1 MPLTDVRPFA
11 RAISF
16 LLKNKLLV
24 AIVVAVSYI
33 TTACFL
39 NRGNASAAAIPD
51 EVDYNYHI
59 RPILSDRCFKCHG
72 PDANKREADLRLDT
86 EAAAYAALKDNPK
99 LHAIVPG
106 KPDQSAVWLRIVTKD
121 TAEIMPPLE
130 SNLKLTEHEIAL
142 IEKWIK
148 QGAKY
153 KPHWAFIAPTS
164 PKLPNVSEDSWP
176 KNEIDYFTLAKMEEN
191 GLQPNEEADKER
203 LLKRAAL
210 DITGLPPSLDLQ
222 ERFLKD
228 KSENAYEKA
237 VDELLKSTHY
247 GEKMA
252 IPWLDAARYAD
263 SHGYQ
268 DDGLRTMWPWRDWV
282 IHAFNQNYGY
292 DKFLTWQLA
301 GDLLLRQ
308 QGKRYDD
315 PTAKEIMLAT
325 GFNRNHK
332 ITQEGGVI
340 DEEYRIEYVT
350 DRTNTFGKTF
360 LALTYECAK
369 CHDHKYDPILQKD
382 YYSAFAFF
390 NQVPEKGLFGTID
403 ANFADPPNM
412 KITTQD
418 VKDILKFVNKTDT
431 AAVLVMVMQDL
442 DTLRPTHILNRG
454 NYDQPT
460 DVVAANMPNFI
471 LPFNPKK
478 YPQNRLGLAQWMLDP
493 KNPLTARVFVNR
505 VWQEFF
511 GRGIVKTVGDFGM
524 QGELPSHP
532 QLLDWLAVDFRTHG
546 WDIKRLV
553 KQIVMSAT
561 YRQSSRITKDHLAK
575 DPENVFLAHSP
586 RMRLSAE
593 LVRDLVL
600 SSSGLLNPEIG
611 GPSVKP
617 YQPKGLWESAT
628 SGRGILKTYIQ
639 DHGDSL
645 YRRGMYVFIKRTVPP
660 PTMLIFDASNR
671 DQCEVKRSRTNT
683 PLQALV
689 MLNDPVVQES
699 ARVLAEKLS
708 LEKTS
713 TEDKITKAF
722 RQIVCRQP
730 QSKELSVIQK
740 YFEEEKMAFAKDPKK
755 VTKVLSIGEKPQ
767 SRVSDRASVAALMQT
782 ILMVYNLEE
791 TIMR

>member
-1 MPLTDVRPFA
+1 MKIYGQLA
-11 RAISF
+11 AY
-16 LLKNKLLV
+16 LLKNRLLL
-24 AIVVAVSYI
+24 AIGVAVSCV

-39 NRGNASAAAIPD
+39 NGGSTSASSMPD

-106 KPDQSAVWLRIVTKD
+106 DPEHSAVWLRITTKD
-121 TAEIMPPLE
+121 TADLMPPVE
-130 SNLKLTEHEIAL
+130 SNLKLSEHEIAL

-153 KPHWAFIAPTS
+153 KPHWAFIAPTT
-164 PKLPNVSEDSWP
+164 PKLPEVSDDAWP
-176 KNEIDYFTLAKMEEN
+176 KNEIDHFTLAKMEEK
-191 GLQPNEEADKER
+191 GLEPNEEADKER

-210 DITGLPPSLDLQ
+210 DITGLPPSLELQ
-222 ERFLKD
+222 DRFLKD
-228 KSENAYEKA
+228 NSENAYEKA
-237 VDELLKSTHY
+237 VDELLKSKHY

-252 IPWLDAARYAD
+252 IAWLDVARYAD

-292 DKFLTWQLA
+292 DKFLMWQLA
-301 GDLLLRQ
+301 GDLLAKKH
-308 QGKRYDD
+308 GKKADD
-315 PTAKEIMLAT
+315 PTAKEMLLAT

-431 AAVLVMVMQDL
+431 AAVMVMVMQDK
-442 DTLRPTHILNRG
+442 DTLRPTHVLNRG

-460 DVVAANMPNFI
+460 DLVEARMPNFI
-471 LPFNPKK
+471 MSFDAKK
-478 YPQNRLGLAQWMLDP
+478 YPKNRLGLAQWMTDA

-511 GRGIVKTVGDFGM
+511 WRGIVKTVGDFGM

-532 QLLDWLAVDFRTHG
+532 ELLDWLAVDFRTHG

-553 KQIVMSAT
+553 KQIVLSAT
-561 YRQSSRITKDHLAK
+561 YRQSSATTKEHLSK
-575 DPENVFLAHSP
+575 DPENIFLARAP
-586 RMRLSAE
+586 RMRLKAE

-628 SGRGILKTYIQ
+628 SGRGILKTYVQ

-660 PTMLIFDASNR
+660 PNMLIFDASNR
-671 DQCEVKRSRTNT
+671 DQCEIQRSRTNT

-689 MLNDPVVQES
+689 MLNDPTTLES
-699 ARVLAEKLS
+699 ARVLAERLTQ
-708 LEKTS
+708 EKTS
-713 TEDKITKAF
+713 IDDKINKAF
-722 RQIVCRQP
+722 RLIVCRQAK
-730 QSKELSVIQK
+730 SKELNIVRK
-740 YFEEEKMAFAKDPKK
+740 YFDEEKSVLAKDPQKAAK
-755 VTKVLSIGEKPQ
+755 LLNVGESPQ
-767 SRVSDRASVAALMQT
+767 ARIPDRPSVAALMQT

-791 TIMR
+791 VLMK

>member
-1 MPLTDVRPFA
+1 MVIALCAAT
-11 RAISF
+11 S
-16 LLKNKLLV
+16 
-24 AIVVAVSYI
+24 
-33 TTACFL
+33 TCFL
-39 NRGNASAAAIPD
+39 NNGDTAAAVLD

-59 RPILSDRCFKCHG
+59 RPIMSDRCFKCHG
-72 PDANKREADLRLDT
+72 PDANKREADLRLDI
-86 EAAAYAALKDNPK
+86 EANAYAALKDSPN

-106 KPDQSAVWLRIVTKD
+106 QPEASAVWLRITSKD
-121 TAEIMPPLE
+121 TAEVMPPVE
-130 SNLKLTEHEIAL
+130 SNLKLTESEIAL

-153 KPHWAFIAPTS
+153 KPHWAFIAPQS
-164 PKLPNVSEDSWP
+164 PALPKISDKKWP
-176 KNEIDYFTLAKMEEN
+176 RNEIDHFTLAQMEAN
-191 GLQPNEEADKER
+191 GFAPNEEADKER

-222 ERFLKD
+222 ERFLND
-228 KSENAYEKA
+228 KSSNAYEKA
-237 VDELLKSTHY
+237 VDELLQSKHY

-252 IPWLDAARYAD
+252 IQWLDAARYAD

-292 DKFLTWQLA
+292 NKFVTWQLA
-301 GDLLLRQ
+301 GDFIVKRQ
-308 QGKRYDD
+308 KSQANTPRM
-315 PTAKEIMLAT
+315 KEVMLAT

-412 KITTQD
+412 KISTQD
-418 VKDILKFVNKTDT
+418 VKDILRFVNKTDT
-431 AAVLVMVMQDL
+431 AAVMVMVMQDL
-442 DTLRPTHILNRG
+442 DTLRKTHVLNRG

-460 DVVAANMPNFI
+460 DVVPAQMPNFI
-471 LPFNPKK
+471 LPFNNQK
-478 YPQNRLGLAQWMLDP
+478 YPQNRLGLAQWMFDP
-493 KNPLTARVFVNR
+493 KNPLTERVFVNR
-505 VWQEFF
+505 MWQEFF

-532 QLLDWLAVDFRTHG
+532 ELLDWLAVDFRKHG
-546 WDIKRLV
+546 WNIKRLV
-553 KQIVMSAT
+553 KQIVTSAT
-561 YRQSSRITKDHLAK
+561 YRQSGQVSADKLAK
-575 DPENVFLAHSP
+575 DPENVWLARAP
-586 RMRLSAE
+586 RLRISAE

-617 YQPKGLWESAT
+617 YQPKGLWESKTTAT
-628 SGRGILKTYIQ
+628 ASIGGACTCL
-639 DHGDSL
+639 SNAP
-645 YRRGMYVFIKRTVPP
+645 YRRLRCLFLML
-660 PTMLIFDASNR
+660 PTATN
-671 DQCEVKRSRTNT
+671 VK
-683 PLQALV
+683 
-689 MLNDPVVQES
+689 
-699 ARVLAEKLS
+699 
-708 LEKTS
+708 
-713 TEDKITKAF
+713 
-722 RQIVCRQP
+722 
-730 QSKELSVIQK
+730 
-740 YFEEEKMAFAKDPKK
+740 
-755 VTKVLSIGEKPQ
+755 
-767 SRVSDRASVAALMQT
+767 
-782 ILMVYNLEE
+782 
-791 TIMR
+791 